1 MGGRKDKKRK
11 IAAID
16 TFPNVFQHPTFNL
29 QHLLDCDLNPLLPKG
44 KWAKEIFKNDNP
56 VILELACG
64 KGEYTVNLARKYTNF
79 NFIGIDIK
87 GPRIFTGAKMAI
99 EEGLSNVAF
108 VRMKIENIN
117 QFFDNNEVHEIWIT
131 FPDPFPKEKHEKHRL
146 THPLFLERYRKVLR
160 PDGIIQLKTDDLDLF
175 HFTKDIIQ
183 QMNLP
188 LLYYKEDIYAS
199 PLDFDVLQIKTY
211 YEKKFLEVN
220 KSINYLRF
228 TL

>member
-1 MGGRKDKKRK
+1 
-11 IAAID
+11 
-16 TFPNVFQHPTFNL
+16 
-29 QHLLDCDLNPLLPKG
+29 LPKG

-175 HFTKDIIQ
+175 HFTKDVIQ